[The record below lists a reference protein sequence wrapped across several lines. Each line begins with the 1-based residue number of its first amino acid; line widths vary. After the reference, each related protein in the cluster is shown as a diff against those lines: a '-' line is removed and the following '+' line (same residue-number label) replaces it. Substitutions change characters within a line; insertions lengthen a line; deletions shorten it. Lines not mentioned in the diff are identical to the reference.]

1 MEVFHGTTR
10 RSAEQIA
17 LEGFVPRKPSR
28 RVWFAQSR
36 GYALRRAKVKARRS
50 RDRPVVLVCDLDLA
64 ALRRRLGTGRVVYRA
79 GIVSINGS
87 LPVTVL
93 RHAPGVWDP
102 PSTEPELAAWL
113 NNVLGLK
120 PHRGIGRNHPGLIR
134 LARWIRNRRTS
145 QPNSRLRDAEIVER
159 AAGWLPE
166 WFRNVSVDPTTL
178 RVHRRAAELTVLPDL
193 EQSADTPDLGG
204 EVDEALASGNPRR
217 RLRGLRR
224 LGRAGDPDLVDWCA
238 LLLGDD
244 DHTVRR
250 TALELIA
257 HAEDGDPHLL
267 LPYARCRHKGL
278 RSAAVAGMA
287 RLGGDDAAE
296 WCTAGLRDPDDVVR
310 IATARTLT
318 RFDPERH
325 RRLFELALYDPN
337 PQVAEIARKLSAH
350 QGYHVLK
357 PRWN

>member
-1 MEVFHGTTR
+1 MLLYHGTTR

-17 LEGFVPRKPSR
+17 LEGFAPRKPSR
-28 RVWFAQSR
+28 RVWFAQSK

-50 RDRPVVLVCDLDLA
+50 HDRPVVLLCELDLA
-64 ALRRRLGTGRVVYRA
+64 ALKRKLGSKRVVYRA

-93 RHAPGVWDP
+93 RHAPGVWDT
-102 PSTEPELAAWL
+102 PSSETELAAWL

-120 PHRGIGRNHPGLIR
+120 AYRGIGRNDAGVIR

-145 QPNSRLRDAEIVER
+145 QPRSRLRDAEVLER

-166 WFRNVSVDPTTL
+166 WFRNVSIDPATL
-178 RVHRRAAELTVLPDL
+178 RVHRHAAEVTVLPEL
-193 EQSADTPDLGG
+193 ERSGDPVDGTD
-204 EVDEALASGNPRR
+204 EVEEALASGNARR

-238 LLLGDD
+238 LLLGDE

-257 HAEDGDPHLL
+257 RCDEGDPHLL
-267 LPYARCRHKGL
+267 LPYARCSHKGL

-287 RLGGDDAAE
+287 RLGGEDAAE
-296 WCTAGLRDPDDVVR
+296 WCSLGLRDPDDVVR
-310 IATARTLT
+310 LATARELT
-318 RFDPERH
+318 RFDPRRH

-337 PQVAEIARKLSAH
+337 AQVAEIARKLSAH

-357 PRWN
+357 PHWS